1 MMRVIPVLVIGSMVA
16 LSTLSVHA
24 ADSGPLAPPSPRWSP
39 APARPAVVSKTAE
52 DRYNEGRAFGEKK
65 QWGAAE
71 DSYREAIKL
80 RSAFPEAWN
89 GLGYALRNQKKY
101 EESVRAYEEALRQRP
116 NYPEA
121 LEYLGEAFVQ
131 MGKLDEARAVLE
143 RLRPLDPKEAET
155 LAQAISSAATTRR

>member
-1 MMRVIPVLVIGSMVA
+1 MMRTIARVLIGSTLG
-16 LSTLSVHA
+16 LSTLSAHA
-24 ADSGPLAPPSPRWSP
+24 ADSGPMAPSPRWSP
-39 APARPAVVSKTAE
+39 PPVRSTPVAKTPE
-52 DRYNEGRAFGEKK
+52 DRYNEGRAFVQNK

-80 RSAFPEAWN
+80 RAAFPEAWN

-121 LEYLGEAFVQ
+121 LEYLGEAYVQ
-131 MGKLDEARAVLE
+131 MGKLDEARTVLD

-155 LAQAISSAATTRR
+155 LAQAIASATTRR